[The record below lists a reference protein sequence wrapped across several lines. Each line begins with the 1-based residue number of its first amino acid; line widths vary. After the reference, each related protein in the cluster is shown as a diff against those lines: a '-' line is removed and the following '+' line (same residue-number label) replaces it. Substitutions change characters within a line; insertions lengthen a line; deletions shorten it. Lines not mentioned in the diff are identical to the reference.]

1 LLHEQ
6 GQRAVLF
13 VAFAAEQ
20 LGAFK
25 VGLLKRDETKQ
36 ELEYSLIVVVDLHG
50 HISRHGVWLGPLD
63 QVRLLK
69 LNAQNRGE
77 NKVGLCHNLFYCEF
91 LFLVGEML
99 V

>member
-20 LGAFK
+20 LGAFE

-36 ELEYSLIVVVDLHG
+36 ELEYSLMLVIDLHG
-50 HISRHGVWLGPLD
+50 HISRHCVWLGPLV

-69 LNAQNRGE
+69 LNA
-77 NKVGLCHNLFYCEF
+77 
-91 LFLVGEML
+91 
-99 V
+99 